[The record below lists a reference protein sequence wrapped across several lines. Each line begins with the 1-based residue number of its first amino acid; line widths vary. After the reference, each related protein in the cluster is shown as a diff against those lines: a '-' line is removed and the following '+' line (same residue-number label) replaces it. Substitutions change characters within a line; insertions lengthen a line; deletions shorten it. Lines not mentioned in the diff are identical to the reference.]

1 VRHWSYAEYTRVVVE
16 FDRPIRAQNLKR
28 LAADPGARRGER
40 LYLDVDGIWV
50 GRRYVDGV
58 PVGDG
63 LLKAIRLGQNTLTR
77 TRVVI
82 DVEQYADHRVIT
94 LTHPD
99 RLVVDVYGSR
109 KAARGQQSAVE
120 GRRLSWEFRPV
131 RTIVVDAGHG
141 GKDPGAM
148 GIGGLREKDLTLH
161 MAKALG
167 RRLSTKG
174 FNVVYTRDRD
184 RTIDLEERT
193 AIAEAAQ
200 GDLFISL
207 HANASRR
214 RSLRGIETYYPAHN
228 HERHTLTVAARENG
242 LKRHEV
248 NALQKTLARLRVSE
262 ASSAS
267 QRLAQLVHGRVV
279 EGIDKQYGSV
289 VDLGVKKGPFYVL
302 FLSNMPA
309 ILVEAG
315 FLTNRQ
321 DAKRLREKKYLDRVA
336 ADIAAGLDLY
346 SRDPTA
352 VAMGKER

>member
-1 VRHWSYAEYTRVVVE
+1 LLCLVGAKRPQGLGDVVDVRHWSYAEYTRVVVE

-131 RTIVVDAGHG
+131 R
-141 GKDPGAM
+141 
-148 GIGGLREKDLTLH
+148 GLREKDLTLH

>member
-1 VRHWSYAEYTRVVVE
+1 
-16 FDRPIRAQNLKR
+16 
-28 LAADPGARRGER
+28 
-40 LYLDVDGIWV
+40 
-50 GRRYVDGV
+50 
-58 PVGDG
+58 
-63 LLKAIRLGQNTLTR
+63 
-77 TRVVI
+77 
-82 DVEQYADHRVIT
+82 
-94 LTHPD
+94 
-99 RLVVDVYGSR
+99 
-109 KAARGQQSAVE
+109 
-120 GRRLSWEFRPV
+120 
-131 RTIVVDAGHG
+131 
-141 GKDPGAM
+141 
-148 GIGGLREKDLTLH
+148 

-167 RRLSTKG
+167 TRLSAKG

-200 GDLFISL
+200 GDLFVSL

-242 LKRHEV
+242 LERDQV

-262 ASSAS
+262 ASHTS
-267 QRLAQLVHGRVV
+267 QRLAQVVHGRVV

-315 FLTNRQ
+315 FLTNRE
-321 DAKRLREKKYLDRVA
+321 DAKRLRETKYLDRVA
-336 ADIAAGLDLY
+336 ADIAVGLDRY

-352 VAMGKER
+352 VAMGKEQ